1 MLEQQLKTIVPDEGK
16 VEEIRERI
24 REQTTHLDKVGDNL
38 AWFAYTFNSGWMI
51 FDVGCLTDSVFK
63 AICYLRYSFKIS

>member
-38 AWFAYTFNSGWMI
+38 AWFAYKFNSGWMD
-51 FDVGCLTDSVFK
+51 FDVGC
-63 AICYLRYSFKIS
+63 